1 MPHTRMYERVSA
13 PLIPRRQF
21 QSRVLRSTVLGM
33 CLIVF
38 SLLIG
43 MAGFHYFFPKL
54 DWPDAFV
61 NTAMLLSGMGPLAQP
76 ETTGAKFFAGVY
88 ALYSGLMLLI
98 AAAVMF
104 APVIHRFLHK
114 MHLDE
119 DTPAPRKAKS

>member
-13 PLIPRRQF
+13 PLIPRKQF
-21 QSRVLRSTVLGM
+21 QSRVLRSTVLGV
-33 CLIVF
+33 CLIAF
-38 SLLIG
+38 SLVIG

-76 ETTGAKFFAGVY
+76 ETTGAKIFAGMY

-98 AAAVMF
+98 VAGVVF

-114 MHLDE
+114 MHLD
-119 DTPAPRKAKS
+119 DDAPVSRKAKP